1 MMQNVTSKRNLAYL
15 SAAVIGIF
23 TIPSMSASAADYY
36 NCAAPTGCQLIQSK
50 KTRSNYDQTKYPIV
64 LAHGFS
70 GWNRLGGV
78 LDYFHGVP
86 QTLSKNGADVF
97 ATKTSS
103 VNTTEVRG
111 EQLLKQ
117 VNVITAIT
125 GKPKVNLIGHSYG
138 GLDSRY
144 VASVAPEKVAS
155 VTTVSTPASY
165 GLKFADWIR
174 NKVVEGSKK
183 DGYAEGEFNP
193 ASQLTLK
200 VFKFLGIALDLG
212 SGIPLNKVQ
221 EQDGWATI
229 ESLSTEGITEFNAKH
244 PAPFATSYCGKMP
257 ANNVMNNVA
266 YYSFAG
272 NKAFT
277 NPFDASDY
285 LLAITGTSYGDDPND
300 GLVPACSARL
310 GYVISYKYRM
320 NHLDT
325 INQLFGI
332 TSWRETSPLSVYRTQ
347 VNRLKKQ
354 GY

>member
-1 MMQNVTSKRNLAYL
+1 MQIVKSTRNLGYL
-15 SAAVIGIF
+15 TAAMATMIAV
-23 TIPSMSASAADYY
+23 PSMSASAADYY
-36 NCAAPTGCQLIQSK
+36 NCAAPTGCELIQTK
-50 KTRSNYDQTKYPIV
+50 RTRSNYDQTKYPIV
-64 LAHGFS
+64 LAHGFL
-70 GWNRLGGV
+70 GWNRLGNV
-78 LDYFHGVP
+78 LDYFYGVP

-117 VNVITAIT
+117 INVITAIT

-138 GLDSRY
+138 GLDARY
-144 VASVAPEKVAS
+144 VAGVAPEKVAS

-165 GLKFADWIR
+165 GLKFADWIK
-174 NKVVEGSKK
+174 NKIVDGSKI
-183 DGYAEGEFNP
+183 DGYADGELNS
-193 ASQLTLK
+193 ASKLTVK
-200 VFKFLGIALDLG
+200 VFKFVGIALDVG
-212 SGIPLNKVQ
+212 SGIPLSKVQ

-229 ESLSTEGITEFNAKH
+229 QSLSTEGLTEFNKKF
-244 PAPFATSYCGKMP
+244 PGPFATSYCGTMP
-257 ANNVMNNVA
+257 KNNVVNDVA

-277 NPFDASDY
+277 NPLDATDY
-285 LLAITGTSYGDDPND
+285 ILAVTGRAYGNDPSD

-325 INQLFGI
+325 INQLLGI
-332 TSWRETSPLSVYRTQ
+332 VSWRDTNPLTVYRAQ